1 MPRADYGVGWLCAA
15 HPLVIGVYRTCY
27 SSLTISPGSSVV
39 EHYSFRCLPE
49 KSPSSI
55 IGSDGPLSNPTP
67 AFQPDRG
74 ERVFMPED
82 SRRWIVDGA
91 TANTTAAFL
100 IVTTDPEQ
108 TR

>member
-1 MPRADYGVGWLCAA
+1 MLLLID
-15 HPLVIGVYRTCY
+15 HQ
-27 SSLTISPGSSVV
+27 PGSSVV
-39 EHYSFRCLPE
+39 EYYSFRVLASKVSE
-49 KSPSSI
+49 SI
-55 IGSDGPLSNPTP
+55 IGSTGPLSNPTP
-67 AFQPDRG
+67 AVQPDRG